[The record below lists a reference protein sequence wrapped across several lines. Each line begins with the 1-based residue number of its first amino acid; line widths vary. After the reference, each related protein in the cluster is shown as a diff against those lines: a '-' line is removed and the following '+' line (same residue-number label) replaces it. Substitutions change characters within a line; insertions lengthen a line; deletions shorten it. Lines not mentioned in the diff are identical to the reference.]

1 MIVVQCIERLFQE
14 LALVTWLGGLVY
26 VCFVLPPLPD
36 QGALPPVYVRMMG
49 LVRFR
54 VFNAACLAVLTLA
67 GVVDLAFALKGPGP
81 WCIAG
86 AVLRLL
92 LLGAC
97 GFSSWQLQQL
107 LARAMAGGHM
117 DPLPAICQED
127 PTQVDK
133 LLRQVNKVCRSLV
146 FCGLAFLVIQV
157 LSQVLCPAS

>member
-1 MIVVQCIERLFQE
+1 MLVVPYLGRLFQE

-26 VCFVLPPLPD
+26 ICFILPPLPD

-54 VFNAACLAVLTLA
+54 VFNVACLAILLVLGGIIPLFLLGGKPA
-67 GVVDLAFALKGPGP
+67 WLV
-81 WCIAG
+81 
-86 AVLRLL
+86 AVAILRLL

-97 GFSSWQLQQL
+97 GFSTWQLHQFL
-107 LARAMAGGHM
+107 GRAMAGGHV

-133 LLRQVNKVCRSLV
+133 LLRQVNKTCRSLV
-146 FCGLAFLVIQV
+146 FLALGFLVLQV
-157 LSQVLCPAS
+157 LFPGF